1 MFNTSKHSSERTSRP
16 RDATLSERGPPS
28 QRSRSRSARSSPSR
42 HSECR
47 SPWRVPAWVHCEN
60 CFTTHDLNP
69 NLSLLSCGH
78 IICRTC
84 LHLGDDDTLHVAC
97 VRCKTSGKHIPINDS
112 LDVKLHG
119 MFEQGWMDPVL
130 QLDVSKIT
138 FMMNK
143 TQNYSKYLSKSIKQG
158 TNVAPEWEERQNL
171 VKKSMERIQKL
182 KQMDS
187 EVTKKAGVIKSEG
200 MKLHN
205 TVQMLNSMYEK
216 AKTDFRLKQQQQQ
229 SQHNRGHGGQGKE
242 PHQRGQIGQ
251 GTQQHHRGQ
260 GGQVKEQHHRGQI
273 GPGTQHHHRGEGGQ
287 GKEQHHRG
295 QVGQAT
301 QQHHRVQGGQ
311 GNYRQ
316 DMKLISSGR
325 NEQSNQYIGQIKSS
339 SHRPPVNQN
348 QSAPDI
354 RNFSQRAVPPARQN
368 QSLNL
373 PRGDLSRRTTENAS
387 NRSSMPSA
395 TFRPQPKNLSSDNR
409 RFEPQQQHA
418 AKRLVPSYVYD
429 QYTNPPKRAAHYTG
443 PAELNTS
450 ISSVGSSLILNPPR
464 NGRPMNDLR
473 FRTYK

>member
-84 LHLGDDDTLHVAC
+84 LHLGDAISDDTLHVAC

-229 SQHNRGHGGQGKE
+229 SQHNRGH
-242 PHQRGQIGQ
+242 
-251 GTQQHHRGQ
+251 
-260 GGQVKEQHHRGQI
+260 
-273 GPGTQHHHRGEGGQ
+273 GGQ

>member
-16 RDATLSERGPPS
+16 RDAAHSERGPTT

-42 HSECR
+42 HSEGR

-78 IICRTC
+78 IMCRVC
-84 LHLGDDDTLHVAC
+84 LHLDDAISDDTLHVAC
-97 VRCKTSGKHIPINDS
+97 IRCNKSGKHIRINGS
-112 LDVKLHG
+112 LDEKLHG

-130 QLDVSKIT
+130 QLDVNKIT

-143 TQNYSKYLSKSIKQG
+143 TQNYSKYLSKSLKQG
-158 TNVAPEWEERQNL
+158 TNVSPEWEDRQNL
-171 VKKSMERIQKL
+171 VKKSMGRIQKL

-187 EVTKKAGVIKSEG
+187 EVTKKAEVIKSEG
-200 MKLHN
+200 MKAYK
-205 TVQMLNSMYEK
+205 TVQMLHSMYEK
-216 AKTDFRLKQQQQQ
+216 AKIDLRLNQQQQQ
-229 SQHNRGHGGQGKE
+229 QAQHNRGLGGQGKE
-242 PHQRGQIGQ
+242 QHHRVQGGQGTQQHHRVQGGQ

-260 GGQVKEQHHRGQI
+260 GGQGTHQHHRAQ
-273 GPGTQHHHRGEGGQ
+273 GGQ
-287 GKEQHHRG
+287 G
-295 QVGQAT
+295 

-311 GNYRQ
+311 GTQQHHRGQGGQGNYRQ
-316 DMKLISSGR
+316 DVKLISSGR

-354 RNFSQRAVPPARQN
+354 RNFSQRVVPPARQN

-373 PRGDLSRRTTENAS
+373 PRGGDSSRRTTENAS

-395 TFRPQPKNLSSDNR
+395 TFRPQPKNLNSDNR

-418 AKRLVPSYVYD
+418 AKRLAPSYAYD

-443 PAELNTS
+443 LSELNTS
-450 ISSVGSSLILNPPR
+450 ISSVGSSMILNPPR
-464 NGRPMNDLR
+464 NLNGRP
-473 FRTYK
+473 YK